1 MSKKIALIT
10 GASSGIGRE
19 TAKFLSQ
26 NHRLILC
33 GRRKEKL
40 LELQEELAD
49 YTESII
55 LTYDVRNREE
65 VISAIDGLEDSWKE
79 IDVLINN
86 AGNAHGLDKLE
97 HGDTDDWDAMMDG
110 NVKGLL
116 YVSKAVI
123 PLMTKRNTGHIVNIS
138 SIAGKQTYVNGVVY
152 CASKK
157 AVEAISE
164 GMRLELTERG
174 IKVTNIAPGAVHTDF
189 SNVRFKGNEEKAERV
204 YQNYTPLYAEDIANT
219 IAFAV
224 NAPEHVTIADLTI
237 LPKAQAAASI
247 IHKNTN

>member
-19 TAKFLSQ
+19 TTKFLSQ
-26 NHRLILC
+26 NHQLILC

-40 LELQEELAD
+40 EELQEELAD
-49 YTESII
+49 YTDSVI
-55 LTYDVRNREE
+55 LSFDVRNKEE
-65 VISAIDGLEDSWKE
+65 VMESINSLEDAWKE

-86 AGNAHGLDKLE
+86 AGNAHGLATME
-97 HGDTDDWDAMMDG
+97 NGDTDDWDAMMDG

-123 PLMTKRNTGHIVNIS
+123 PLMTARNTGHIVNIS

-189 SNVRFKGNEEKAERV
+189 SEVRFKGNKEKADKV
-204 YQNYTPLYAEDIANT
+204 YKNYTPLYAEDIANT

-224 NAPEHVTIADLTI
+224 NAPAHLTIADLTI

-247 IHKNTN
+247 IHKKNN

>member
-10 GASSGIGRE
+10 GASSGIGWE
-19 TAKFLSQ
+19 TAKFLAP
-26 NHRLILC
+26 NYNLILC
-33 GRRKEKL
+33 GRKEEKL
-40 LELQEELAD
+40 KELQAEINDHTNSVML
-49 YTESII
+49 SF
-55 LTYDVRNREE
+55 DVRDKQAVFE
-65 VISAIDGLEDSWKE
+65 AINSLSPNWKA

-86 AGNAHGLDKLE
+86 AGNAHGLATLKN
-97 HGDTDDWDAMMDG
+97 GDPDDWDAMMDS

-116 YVSKAVI
+116 YVSKVVI
-123 PLMTKRNTGHIVNIS
+123 PLMTERKTGHIVNLS
-138 SIAGKQTYVNGVVY
+138 SIAGKETYVNGVVY

-157 AVEAISE
+157 SVEAISQ
-164 GMRLELTERG
+164 GMRLELTEHG

-189 SNVRFKGNEEKAERV
+189 SKVRFKGDSTKAERV

-247 IHKNTN
+247 IHKNNA